1 MENVRIGNNISE
13 DMQNDEEEHID
24 AMFSQNNKNK
34 INILPVN
41 IINKEDN

>member
-1 MENVRIGNNISE
+1 MENVPIGNNINE
-13 DMQNDEEEHID
+13 DMQNGEEEHID

-41 IINKEDN
+41 LINKEDN